1 MNRLSNL
8 LVSDIPKYEVV
19 LPSSGDKKSFRPF
32 LVKEEKVLLLA
43 QQSEEDSSMIR
54 AIQNII
60 ESCVDDIEDAG
71 SLPLFD
77 VEYIFLQIRG
87 KSVGEG
93 IEPIIICPFTEEE
106 IPVKVLIPDIK
117 VTKTEGH
124 TKEIEIS
131 KESPILK
138 DIKNQTD
145 FYFVHSYK
153 FVCEDNDD
161 ILTTTKYEDTFV
173 SSVCK
178 KNIFGVQFHPE
189 KSLTAGL
196 QLIKNFIDIKC

>member
-1 MNRLSNL
+1 MSKIVIVDYSCGNIDSVNSAITYHGFKGVVTRDPKMISNADKIIL
-8 LVSDIPKYEVV
+8 PGQGSFKIGVNNLKKY
-19 LPSSGDKKSFRPF
+19 
-32 LVKEEKVLLLA
+32 
-43 QQSEEDSSMIR
+43 
-54 AIQNII
+54 N
-60 ESCVDDIEDAG
+60 
-71 SLPLFD
+71 LFD
-77 VEYIFLQIRG
+77 LIISKALNDNTPILGICLGMQVLATMGFENG
-87 KSVGEG
+87 KENGLN
-93 IEPIIICPFTEEE
+93 
-106 IPVKVLIPDIK
+106 LIPGNIEK
-117 VTKTEGH
+117 MKETKLKLPHIGWN
-124 TKEIEIS
+124 EIEIS

>member
-1 MNRLSNL
+1 MSKIVIVDYSCGNIDSVNSAITYHGFKGVVTRDPKIINNADKIILPGQGSFKIGVNNL
-8 LVSDIPKYEVV
+8 KKY
-19 LPSSGDKKSFRPF
+19 S
-32 LVKEEKVLLLA
+32 
-43 QQSEEDSSMIR
+43 
-54 AIQNII
+54 
-60 ESCVDDIEDAG
+60 
-71 SLPLFD
+71 LFD
-77 VEYIFLQIRG
+77 LIISKALNDNTPILGICLGMQVLATMGFENG
-87 KSVGEG
+87 KENGLN
-93 IEPIIICPFTEEE
+93 
-106 IPVKVLIPDIK
+106 LIPGNIEK
-117 VTKTEGH
+117 MKETKLKLPHIGWN
-124 TKEIEIS
+124 EIEIS

>member
-1 MNRLSNL
+1 MSKIVIVDYSCGNIDSVNSAITYHGFKGIVTRDPKIINNADKIILPGQGSFKIGVNNL
-8 LVSDIPKYEVV
+8 KKY
-19 LPSSGDKKSFRPF
+19 S
-32 LVKEEKVLLLA
+32 
-43 QQSEEDSSMIR
+43 
-54 AIQNII
+54 
-60 ESCVDDIEDAG
+60 
-71 SLPLFD
+71 LFD
-77 VEYIFLQIRG
+77 LIISKALNDNTPILGICLGMQVLATMGFENG
-87 KSVGEG
+87 KENGLN
-93 IEPIIICPFTEEE
+93 
-106 IPVKVLIPDIK
+106 LIPGNIEK
-117 VTKTEGH
+117 MKETKLKLPHIGWN
-124 TKEIEIS
+124 EIEIS
-131 KESPILK
+131 KKSPILK

>member
-1 MNRLSNL
+1 MSKIVIVDYSCGNIDSVNSAITYHGFKGVVTRDPKIINNADKIILPGQGSFKIGVNNL
-8 LVSDIPKYEVV
+8 KKY
-19 LPSSGDKKSFRPF
+19 
-32 LVKEEKVLLLA
+32 
-43 QQSEEDSSMIR
+43 
-54 AIQNII
+54 N
-60 ESCVDDIEDAG
+60 
-71 SLPLFD
+71 LFD
-77 VEYIFLQIRG
+77 LIISKALNDNTPILGICLGMQVLATMGFENG
-87 KSVGEG
+87 KENGLN
-93 IEPIIICPFTEEE
+93 
-106 IPVKVLIPDIK
+106 LIPGNIEK
-117 VTKTEGH
+117 MKETKLKLPHIGWN
-124 TKEIEIS
+124 EIEIS
-131 KESPILK
+131 KKSPILK

>member
-1 MNRLSNL
+1 MSKIVIVDYSCGNIDSVNSAITYHGFKGVVTRDPKIINNADKIILPGQGSFKIGVNNL
-8 LVSDIPKYEVV
+8 KKY
-19 LPSSGDKKSFRPF
+19 
-32 LVKEEKVLLLA
+32 
-43 QQSEEDSSMIR
+43 
-54 AIQNII
+54 N
-60 ESCVDDIEDAG
+60 
-71 SLPLFD
+71 LFD
-77 VEYIFLQIRG
+77 LIISKALNDNTPILGICLGMQVLATMGFENG
-87 KSVGEG
+87 KENGLN
-93 IEPIIICPFTEEE
+93 
-106 IPVKVLIPDIK
+106 LIPGNIEK
-117 VTKTEGH
+117 MKETKLKLPHIGWN
-124 TKEIEIS
+124 EIEIS

-178 KNIFGVQFHPE
+178 RNIFGVQFHPE

>member
-1 MNRLSNL
+1 MSKIVIVDYSCGNIDSVNSAITYHGFKGVVTRDPKIINNADKIILPGQGSFKIGVNNL
-8 LVSDIPKYEVV
+8 KKY
-19 LPSSGDKKSFRPF
+19 S
-32 LVKEEKVLLLA
+32 
-43 QQSEEDSSMIR
+43 
-54 AIQNII
+54 
-60 ESCVDDIEDAG
+60 
-71 SLPLFD
+71 LFD
-77 VEYIFLQIRG
+77 LIISKALNDNTPILGICLGMQVLATMGFENG
-87 KSVGEG
+87 KENGLN
-93 IEPIIICPFTEEE
+93 
-106 IPVKVLIPDIK
+106 LIPGNIEK
-117 VTKTEGH
+117 MKETKLKLPHIGWN
-124 TKEIEIS
+124 EIEIS

-196 QLIKNFIDIKC
+196 KLIKNFIDIEC

>member
-1 MNRLSNL
+1 MSKIVIVDYSCGNIDSVNSAITYHGFKGVVTRDPKIINNADKIILPGQGSFKIGVNNL
-8 LVSDIPKYEVV
+8 KKY
-19 LPSSGDKKSFRPF
+19 
-32 LVKEEKVLLLA
+32 
-43 QQSEEDSSMIR
+43 
-54 AIQNII
+54 N
-60 ESCVDDIEDAG
+60 
-71 SLPLFD
+71 LFD
-77 VEYIFLQIRG
+77 LIISKALNDNTPILGICLGMQVLATMGFENG
-87 KSVGEG
+87 KENGLN
-93 IEPIIICPFTEEE
+93 
-106 IPVKVLIPDIK
+106 LIPGNIEK
-117 VTKTEGH
+117 MKETKLKLPHIGWN
-124 TKEIEIS
+124 EIEIS
-131 KESPILK
+131 KESQILK

>member
-1 MNRLSNL
+1 MSKIVIVDYSCGNIDSVNSAITYHGFKGVVTRDPKIINNADKIILPGQGSFKIGVNNL
-8 LVSDIPKYEVV
+8 KKY
-19 LPSSGDKKSFRPF
+19 
-32 LVKEEKVLLLA
+32 
-43 QQSEEDSSMIR
+43 
-54 AIQNII
+54 N
-60 ESCVDDIEDAG
+60 
-71 SLPLFD
+71 LFD
-77 VEYIFLQIRG
+77 LIISKALNDNTPILGICLGMQVLATMGFENG
-87 KSVGEG
+87 KENGLN
-93 IEPIIICPFTEEE
+93 
-106 IPVKVLIPDIK
+106 LIPGNIEK
-117 VTKTEGH
+117 MKETKLKLPHIGWN
-124 TKEIEIS
+124 EIEIS

>member
-1 MNRLSNL
+1 MSKIVIVDYSCGNIDSVNSAITYHGVKGVVTRDPKIINNADKIILPGQGSFKIGVNNL
-8 LVSDIPKYEVV
+8 KKY
-19 LPSSGDKKSFRPF
+19 
-32 LVKEEKVLLLA
+32 
-43 QQSEEDSSMIR
+43 
-54 AIQNII
+54 N
-60 ESCVDDIEDAG
+60 
-71 SLPLFD
+71 LFD
-77 VEYIFLQIRG
+77 LIISKALNDNTPILGICLGMQVLATMGFENG
-87 KSVGEG
+87 KENGLN
-93 IEPIIICPFTEEE
+93 
-106 IPVKVLIPDIK
+106 LIPGNIEK
-117 VTKTEGH
+117 MKETKLKLPHIGWN
-124 TKEIEIS
+124 EIEIS
-131 KESPILK
+131 KKSPILK

>member
-1 MNRLSNL
+1 MSKIVIVDYSCGNIDSVNSAITYHGFKGVVTRDPKIINNADKIILPGQGSFKIGVNNL
-8 LVSDIPKYEVV
+8 KKY
-19 LPSSGDKKSFRPF
+19 S
-32 LVKEEKVLLLA
+32 
-43 QQSEEDSSMIR
+43 
-54 AIQNII
+54 
-60 ESCVDDIEDAG
+60 
-71 SLPLFD
+71 LFD
-77 VEYIFLQIRG
+77 LIISKALNDNTPILGICLGMQVLATMGFENG
-87 KSVGEG
+87 KENGLN
-93 IEPIIICPFTEEE
+93 
-106 IPVKVLIPDIK
+106 LIPGNIEK
-117 VTKTEGH
+117 MKETKLKLPHIGWN
-124 TKEIEIS
+124 EIEIS
-131 KESPILK
+131 KKSPILK

>member
-1 MNRLSNL
+1 MSKIVIVDYSCGNIDSVNSAITYHGFKGVVTRDPKIINNADKIILPGQGSFKIGVNNL
-8 LVSDIPKYEVV
+8 KKYNLFDLIIPKALNDNTPILGICLGMQV
-19 LPSSGDKKSFRPF
+19 LATMGFENG
-32 LVKEEKVLLLA
+32 KENGL
-43 QQSEEDSSMIR
+43 
-54 AIQNII
+54 N
-60 ESCVDDIEDAG
+60 
-71 SLPLFD
+71 
-77 VEYIFLQIRG
+77 
-87 KSVGEG
+87 
-93 IEPIIICPFTEEE
+93 
-106 IPVKVLIPDIK
+106 LIPGNIEK
-117 VTKTEGH
+117 MKETKLKLPHIGWN
-124 TKEIEIS
+124 EIEIS